1 MGLIEGRT
9 CGWLEGFWSDTLDEG
24 SADPAVS
31 AFWGA
36 SATGEEPVSEDW
48 ADWADFR
55 WAWNAVA
62 PLGPPVAIPESP
74 SEFHEKGREAR
85 GLKSAAFRSLEIMA

>member
-9 CGWLEGFWSDTLDEG
+9 CGWLEGFWDETLDEG
-24 SADPAVS
+24 SADPALS
-31 AFWGA
+31 AFCGA
-36 SATGEEPVSEDW
+36 SATGEEPVSADW

-55 WAWNAVA
+55 CFWNAVA
-62 PLGPPVAIPESP
+62 PVGPPVAIRESP

-85 GLKSAAFRSLEIMA
+85 GVKSGAVRSLEIMA